1 MKQIYFITSNKG
13 KVEEAKEKL
22 SKINIDVVQKDLG
35 YPEIQ
40 AIKLEDVALY
50 GAQHILRN
58 FSQPFIL
65 EDAGIF
71 IDSLDG
77 FPGVFS
83 AYVFHTI
90 GCSGILKLMEKTE
103 KEKRDAVFKS
113 VYAYGESGKKPK
125 FFIGECRGKIAN
137 EQRGNNG
144 FGYDPIFIADGE
156 KRTFAEM
163 KTAEKNS
170 FSHRGNALE
179 KLIEYIK
186 YL

>member
-1 MKQIYFITSNKG
+1 MKQIYFITSNGG
-13 KVEEAKEKL
+13 KVAEAKEKF
-22 SKINIDVVQKDLG
+22 SKISVEVVQKDLG

-40 AIKLEDVALY
+40 AINLEDVALY
-50 GAQHILRN
+50 GAQHVLKN
-58 FSQPFIL
+58 FNRPFIL

-83 AYVFHTI
+83 AYVYHTI
-90 GCSGILKLMEKTE
+90 GCNGILKLMEKT
-103 KEKRDAVFKS
+103 EKRDAVFKS
-113 VYAYGESGKKPK
+113 VYAYGEPGKKPR
-125 FFIGECRGKIAN
+125 FFAGECRGKISN
-137 EQRGNNG
+137 DQRGNNG

-163 KTAEKNS
+163 KTAEKSS
-170 FSHRGNALE
+170 FSHRGKALE
-179 KLIEYIK
+179 KLIEFIK

>member
-13 KVEEAKEKL
+13 KVVEAKEKF
-22 SKINIDVVQKDLG
+22 SKINVDVVQKDLG

-40 AIKLEDVALY
+40 AINLEDVALY
-50 GAQHILRN
+50 GAQHVLKKFNRL
-58 FSQPFIL
+58 FIL

-83 AYVFHTI
+83 AYVYHTI

-103 KEKRDAVFKS
+103 NRDAVFKS
-113 VYAYGESGKKPK
+113 VYAYGEPGKKPR
-125 FFIGECRGKIAN
+125 FFVGECRGKIAN
-137 EQRGNNG
+137 EQRGSNG

-170 FSHRGNALE
+170 FSHRGKALE
-179 KLIEYIK
+179 KLIEFIK